1 MSRRS
6 THDNRMEMELEMF
19 SSLCAIV
26 YQIDQGFTVDG
37 DTMDAARRA
46 INGWDDYWNDEPED
60 RGVLS
65 GEEGLAAVR
74 EARRHLHAVDSNPVT
89 ITQVHWDESTRRT

>member
-6 THDNRMEMELEMF
+6 THDNRMEMELQMF
-19 SSLCAIV
+19 SALCSLV
-26 YQIDQGFTVDG
+26 YQIDQGFNPDGETV
-37 DTMDAARRA
+37 DAARQA
-46 INGWDDYWNDEPED
+46 INGWDDYWNDKPDD
-60 RGVLS
+60 REVLS
-65 GEEGLAAVR
+65 KEDSLIAVR